1 MPLGIITKMVLGATR
16 LFYKGGTSTNYKSGT
31 GISCKGGTSVVYKD
45 RTPAV
50 CSLLFLLLFS
60 QYMYHTHLENI
71 QIFVI
76 LTFTK
81 FFRFMIQ

>member
-1 MPLGIITKMVLGATR
+1 MVLGATR
-16 LFYKGGTSTNYKSGT
+16 LFYKGGTGIGYKGGTSTNYKSGT

>member
-1 MPLGIITKMVLGATR
+1 MFIGGTR
-16 LFYKGGTSTNYKSGT
+16 LFYKGGT
-31 GISCKGGTSVVYKD
+31 GISCKGGTSVVYNDGTSVVYKG

-50 CSLLFLLLFS
+50 CSLLFLHLFS

-71 QIFVI
+71 QIFAI